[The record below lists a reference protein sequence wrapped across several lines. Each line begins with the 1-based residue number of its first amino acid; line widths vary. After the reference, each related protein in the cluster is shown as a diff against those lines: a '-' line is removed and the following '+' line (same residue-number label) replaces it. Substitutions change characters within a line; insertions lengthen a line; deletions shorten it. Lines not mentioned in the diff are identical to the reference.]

1 MINLKIWKKK
11 ASLFFISK
19 FFFSF
24 LLMSFSFYFLF
35 LGYNY
40 LKNIHNNK
48 AFISLYSLFE
58 RFQGSINS
66 TSIIPLQELLKEI
79 EIEKQ
84 KLGFLCSIKDQFI
97 LLQASILLQSNKI
110 DDALLLLK
118 QTLNN
123 DLNNE
128 LNYLYHLVIAMTY
141 ATSEDINK
149 KQEGIALLKKYA
161 NNKKFQDV
169 AIFYYGYFLLKTNS
183 LKKADEAW
191 LPLKHDPQFNN
202 SPYKLLV
209 EQARNCDY

>member
-1 MINLKIWKKK
+1 MINLKILKKK

-19 FFFSF
+19 LFFSI
-24 LLMSFSFYFLF
+24 LLVSFFSYFIF
-35 LGYNY
+35 LGYSY

-66 TSIIPLQELLKEI
+66 TSVIPLQELLKEI
-79 EIEKQ
+79 EVEKQ
-84 KLGFLCSIKDQFI
+84 KLGFLCSIKDQFT
-97 LLQASILLQSNKI
+97 LLQSSILLQSNKV

-123 DLNNE
+123 DLSNE
-128 LNYLYHLVIAMTY
+128 LNYLYHLVVAMSY
-141 ATSEDINK
+141 ATNDDINK

-161 NNKKFQDV
+161 DNKKFQDV
-169 AIFYYGYFLLKTNS
+169 AIFYYGYFLLKTTS

-191 LPLKHDPQFNN
+191 MRLKHDPQFNN